1 MRLKEIREKFEL
13 TQQDLTEYLGMDQ
26 KTYHNIE
33 NELTKRIKLEV
44 LIKLAFLYNTSIDY
58 LVGLSNTKQEFPKDK
73 EQEIIKKYKINLYL
87 VIKLREKATFQK
99 EKTPA
104 P

>member
-33 NELTKRIKLEV
+33 NELTKRIKVEI
-44 LIKLAFLYNTSIDY
+44 LIKLAFLYNVSIDY
-58 LVGLSNTKQEFPKDK
+58 LVGISNTKQEFPKG
-73 EQEIIKKYKINLYL
+73 QEVIKKYNINLYL
-87 VIKLREKATFQK
+87 VRKLREQSIFKN